1 MSMARIDEK
10 IQELINSQL
19 CYVATASMEGEP
31 NVAPKKSIRVFD
43 ETTLFFAEWG
53 GHQTFSNL
61 EKNLRVAACVVSP
74 DQKEAYK
81 IVGIATVERSGP
93 RFEEEPKYRETSG
106 KKVPLATVIITV
118 EGIYNLSHSQPGEK
132 IT

>member
-1 MSMARIDEK
+1 MAKINEK
-10 IQELINSQL
+10 IQGLINSQL

-43 ETTLFFAEWG
+43 ENTLFFAEWG

-61 EKNLRVAACVVSP
+61 EKNPRVAVCVVSP

-81 IVGIATVERSGP
+81 LVGRAVVERSGP
-93 RFEEEPKYRETSG
+93 RFEEERQYREASG
-106 KKVPLATVIITV
+106 KKVLLAAVIITV
-118 EGIYNLSHSQPGEK
+118 EGIYNLSHSKPGEK
-132 IT
+132 IA